1 MILCGVYPKIVG
13 SSSRPIMLWHVILS
27 YNDPL
32 VVVVSQVDLI
42 HVVFYLGFVIR
53 SKGRPSR
60 CVALLVG
67 PDEGSVS

>member
-1 MILCGVYPKIVG
+1 
-13 SSSRPIMLWHVILS
+13 MLWHVILS

-67 PDEGSVS
+67 PDEGSGS